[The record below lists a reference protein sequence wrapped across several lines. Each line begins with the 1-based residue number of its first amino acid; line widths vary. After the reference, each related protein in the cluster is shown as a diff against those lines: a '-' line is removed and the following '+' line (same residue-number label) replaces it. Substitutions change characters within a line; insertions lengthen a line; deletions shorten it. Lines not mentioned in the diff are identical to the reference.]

1 VSPEEPGD
9 LVDGF
14 IGLVQGSEVKLE
26 DVGAL
31 GGHLQGHLDVVPGS
45 VRGQPDGVV
54 QEYLV

>member
-1 VSPEEPGD
+1 VPAEEPGD

-14 IGLVQGSEVKLE
+14 VGLVQRSEVELE

-31 GGHLQGHLDVVPGS
+31 GGDLEGHLDVVPGG

-54 QEYLV
+54 QS